1 MADQAFT
8 GRSSVFLGRLLLAA
22 FGVAAISQARVHL
35 VAGPEIE
42 ARARASGKWDDD
54 RVELARRGTIYSA
67 DGMVLAQSS
76 RGYTLGI
83 NYSQVPKSK
92 AFFLAL
98 SEASGIPA
106 MELSVPAYTDGKPQL
121 WKRPFS
127 DSVADRIRRVRTFWH
142 ADGVSLTPI
151 PKREYPFAEVTTTLV
166 GTTETDSPAT
176 GLEASQNSLLAGVD
190 GQRQGM
196 VDRVGAFLPMRMG
209 QDRRAVHGRDL
220 TLTIDSDL
228 QIEAMASLRRTVET
242 QNADQG
248 VALVMDPRTG
258 NLLAA
263 ASWVNAQGDQNRN
276 GFNPATMAVFE
287 PGSTFKILTLAE
299 AIESGRVKPNDT
311 VACRGV
317 IAVGNGRVVRCAHGA
332 HGEVDGE
339 KAIAESCNVSAVKW
353 AQEVGRDAF
362 IDFLHRAHL
371 FERTQIGLP
380 NEARG
385 RYNENDF
392 AKQLQLANM
401 SFGQAMNVTPVRLIS
416 AFSALANDGVM
427 MPPRLIASVGGKA
440 TPLGEG
446 EMLFSRSTSQTM
458 LDLMEAVIEED
469 YGTGHSLRIEG
480 YRLGGKTGTAQKL
493 NQRTATGRMEYVSSF
508 VGYVPSQSPRAVVL
522 VMVDNPKAQIYG
534 GAVAGPVFRDIAEA
548 VIQRFQIPRTE

>member
-1 MADQAFT
+1 MADQAFS